1 MQLTRNFRLL
11 LKKIKAKS
19 GREIRARSYKTESDP
34 MEGESSF
41 LKKRDGRA
49 EKRPKRGA
57 KKTKVSHSSPRTSP
71 AREETPRPTT
81 GGKSPRIFSIKASK
95 PKESS
100 DVDTSSSESNSE

>member
-1 MQLTRNFRLL
+1 MQLTKQLQVTSE
-11 LKKIKAKS
+11 KIKAKS
-19 GREIRARSYKTESDP
+19 GREIRARSYKTEPDP
-34 MEGESSF
+34 MEGGILFSKE
-41 LKKRDGRA
+41 KDGRA